1 MKTKIQKFKIAL
13 AVLLLCGGLGSV
25 AQAQTS
31 VGTGTI
37 PKGPVNLGPGS
48 SSVAANRGTA
58 LGSSLV
64 PAYENSN
71 VVLFYDPTTKPGFTL
86 VASENEDLTDVTGAT
101 GRTARKFT
109 DYNWFYMGTAGTAA
123 AAGTAFNTNL
133 AVGGY
138 AVKNATPGVSN
149 KLTLTNLTE
158 GFHYFKVQ
166 GVVNPDGIPETELC
180 VVKEEIYVVYVLPTL
195 KITATGVLPSGTTG
209 FQYCESETEGTNT
222 QSKLKIATTYAFENT
237 DLTNPAASAFEVK
250 YNWYAVKGVES
261 APGSNVYTYPF
272 SEATA
277 KTAVPTT
284 VTGVTLQTPTALTS
298 VAGAI
303 EDFAPQL
310 KEFGKYKLFVEVEY
324 TLKDRGVGKG
334 VESPTDRHR
343 TYAIYRAFAKD
354 AAGTDLVL
362 AVTPTPGKPHITIES
377 VND

>member
-1 MKTKIQKFKIAL
+1 
-13 AVLLLCGGLGSV
+13 
-25 AQAQTS
+25 
-31 VGTGTI
+31 
-37 PKGPVNLGPGS
+37 
-48 SSVAANRGTA
+48 
-58 LGSSLV
+58 
-64 PAYENSN
+64 
-71 VVLFYDPTTKPGFTL
+71 
-86 VASENEDLTDVTGAT
+86 
-101 GRTARKFT
+101 
-109 DYNWFYMGTAGTAA
+109 
-123 AAGTAFNTNL
+123 
-133 AVGGY
+133 
-138 AVKNATPGVSN
+138 
-149 KLTLTNLTE
+149 
-158 GFHYFKVQ
+158 
-166 GVVNPDGIPETELC
+166 
-180 VVKEEIYVVYVLPTL
+180 
-195 KITATGVLPSGTTG
+195 
-209 FQYCESETEGTNT
+209 
-222 QSKLKIATTYAFENT
+222 
-237 DLTNPAASAFEVK
+237 
-250 YNWYAVKGVES
+250 VKGVES